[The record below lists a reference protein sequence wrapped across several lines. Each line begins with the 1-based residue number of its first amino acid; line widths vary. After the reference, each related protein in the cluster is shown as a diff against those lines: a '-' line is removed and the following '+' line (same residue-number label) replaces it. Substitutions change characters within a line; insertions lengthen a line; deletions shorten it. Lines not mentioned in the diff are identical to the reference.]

1 MNYPFEILVYVHRRP
16 HMRCES
22 LEYELHMGKTHLENL
37 FDHERV
43 DEKTTSLYFSYPE
56 RWLNIVE
63 ERSIYERVK
72 LLYPNLK
79 TLTIKTQSVYIIQCT
94 SAKNI
99 RIVSTEAEQDYV
111 DKYGCLPQ
119 ETETGKL
126 WFPNAGNII
135 NAKTLN
141 VL

>member
-1 MNYPFEILVYVHRRP
+1 MNYPFEILVYVNRRP

-22 LEYELHMGKTHLENL
+22 LEYELHMGKTQLENL

-43 DEKTTSLYFSYPE
+43 DDKTTSIYLAYPE

-63 ERSIYERVK
+63 ERSIYDRVK
-72 LLYPNLK
+72 RLYPNLK

-94 SAKNI
+94 AAKNI
-99 RIVSTEAEQDYV
+99 RIVTTEKERDYV
-111 DKYGCLPQ
+111 DEHGNLPQ
-119 ETETGKL
+119 ESDVGKL
-126 WFPNAGNII
+126 WFPNAGNVI

>member
-16 HMRCES
+16 HMRCDS
-22 LEYELHMGKTHLENL
+22 LEYELYMGKTHLENM

-43 DEKTTSLYFSYPE
+43 DTQTTSLYFAYPE

-63 ERSIYERVK
+63 ERSIYDRAK
-72 LLYPNLK
+72 RLYPNLK

-94 SAKNI
+94 AAKNI
-99 RIVSTEAEQDYV
+99 RIVSSEAERDYV
-111 DKYGCLPQ
+111 DKHGILPQ
-119 ETETGKL
+119 ESDTGKL